1 MGQTA
6 CMIVATLA
14 AFIETDAH
22 GVSSALARTGCIV
35 DTTTPLIREVIIRGE
50 CRPGGISSSA

>member
-1 MGQTA
+1 
-6 CMIVATLA
+6 MIVATLA

-22 GVSSALARTGCIV
+22 GASSALARTGCIV

-50 CRPGGISSSA
+50 CRPGGISSCA